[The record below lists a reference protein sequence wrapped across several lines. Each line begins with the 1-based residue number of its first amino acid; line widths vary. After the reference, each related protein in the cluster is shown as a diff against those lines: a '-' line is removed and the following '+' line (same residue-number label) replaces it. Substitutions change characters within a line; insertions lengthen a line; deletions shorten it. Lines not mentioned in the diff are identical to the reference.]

1 MIINFN
7 SFDIIE
13 IIPIR
18 LKRLSAFNLLLDQM
32 LMLMLVLVV
41 GRVILAQID
50 IKIFVLAK
58 VFVLI

>member
-1 MIINFN
+1 MVMNFN

-13 IIPIR
+13 VIPIG
-18 LKRLSAFNLLLDQM
+18 LKRLSALNLFLDQM

-50 IKIFVLAK
+50 IKVFVLAK